1 MNRHWSQ
8 CLIVLFCL
16 AVTSIPGYGETR
28 PKVVI
33 GYASMSSV
41 ATTLW
46 VTQEKGLFAK
56 NGIDVQTV
64 FIPGSPTLIAT
75 LSSGDVQFGYTGGT
89 ATLGSA
95 VGGLDVKIIAS
106 FANRV
111 QADLVVRPDI
121 KTPADLKGKR
131 IGVTSIGGSGWMS
144 VMLGLEQLGLNPE
157 RDQISLSAFGDQ
169 RVISQAVEQ
178 GTINGA
184 AIAGVFSRRLKR
196 SGYNILGEL
205 EKIPLVGTS
214 IVVKTDYLNAQT
226 VTVRNTLKA
235 LIEGHAYVLNPAN
248 RAAVLEIMTKR
259 LGLTDATM
267 ASDGLDDYVK
277 RVDRKPYVAIEGLRN
292 IQRFMKLRNPKI
304 GELKLERLIDDSLLR
319 DLDKSGFIDQVY
331 AAKPVPR

>member
-1 MNRHWSQ
+1 MTRYLNR
-8 CLIVLFCL
+8 CLIILFCL
-16 AVTSIPGYGETR
+16 GLSPVAGYSQTR

-46 VTQEKGLFAK
+46 VTQEKGFFAK
-56 NGIDVQTV
+56 NGIDAQTI

-75 LSSGDVQFGYTGGT
+75 LNTGDVQFGYTGGT

-95 VGGLDVKIIAS
+95 VGGLDVKMIAA

-121 KTPADLKGKR
+121 KTVADLKGKR

-157 RDQISLSAFGDQ
+157 HDQISLSAFGDQ

-196 SGYNILGEL
+196 SGYNIIGEL
-205 EKIPLVGTS
+205 EKIPLVGTG
-214 IVVKTDYLNAQT
+214 IVVKTDYLNSQNA
-226 VTVRNTLKA
+226 TVRSTLKA
-235 LIEGHAYVLNPAN
+235 LLEGHAYVLNPAN
-248 RAAVLEIMTKR
+248 RPAVIEIMMKR

-267 ASDGLDDYVK
+267 ASDGLDDYTK
-277 RVDRKPYVAIEGLRN
+277 RVDRKPYVNIDGLRN

-304 GELKLERLIDDSLLR
+304 AEVKLERLIDDSILR
-319 DLDKSGFIDQVY
+319 DLDKSGFIDQLY
-331 AAKPVPR
+331 AAKPAQR

>member
-1 MNRHWSQ
+1 MNRHWHQ
-8 CLIVLFCL
+8 CLIILFCSAL
-16 AVTSIPGYGETR
+16 TSLPSYGQTR

-46 VTQEKGLFAK
+46 VTQEKGFFTK
-56 NGIDVQTV
+56 NGVDAQTI

-75 LSSGDVQFGYTGGT
+75 LNSGDVQFGYTGGT

-95 VGGLDVKIIAS
+95 VGGLDIKMIAA

-111 QADLVVRPDI
+111 QTDLVVRPDI

-144 VMLGLEQLGLNPE
+144 AMLGLEQLGLSPE
-157 RDQISLSAFGDQ
+157 RDHISLSAFGDQ

-184 AIAGVFSRRLKR
+184 AIAGVFSHRLKR
-196 SGYNILGEL
+196 AGYNILGEL
-205 EKIPLVGTS
+205 DKIPLVGTG
-214 IVVKTDYLNAQT
+214 IVVKTDYLNSQSGI
-226 VTVRNTLKA
+226 VRNTLKA

-248 RAAVLEIMTKR
+248 RATVLEIITKK
-259 LGLTDATM
+259 LGLPDETM

-304 GELKLERLIDDSLLR
+304 AEVKLERLIDDSILR
-319 DLDKSGFIDQVY
+319 ELDKSGFIDQVY

>member
-1 MNRHWSQ
+1 MIRFWQ
-8 CLIVLFCL
+8 RFLIVLSCL
-16 AVTSIPGYGETR
+16 ALDCFPAYGQAR
-28 PKVVI
+28 PKVII
-33 GYASMSSV
+33 GYASMSTV

-46 VTQEKGLFAK
+46 VTQEKAFFAK
-56 NGIDVQTV
+56 HGLDVQSI

-75 LSSGDVQFGYTGGT
+75 LNTGDVQFGYTGGT

-95 VGGLDVKIIAS
+95 VGGLDLKMIAA

-111 QADLVVRPDI
+111 QTDLVVRPDI

-131 IGVTSIGGSGWMS
+131 LGVTSIGGSGWMS
-144 VMLGLEQLGLNPE
+144 AMLGLEQLGLNPE
-157 RDQISLSAFGDQ
+157 RDHISISAFGDQ

-184 AIAGVFSRRLKR
+184 AIAGVFTRRLKR
-196 SGYNILGEL
+196 SGYNILGDL

-214 IVVKTDYLNAQT
+214 IVVKADYLNSQGAT
-226 VTVRNTLKA
+226 ARSVLKA

-248 RAAVLEIMTKR
+248 RAAVLEIVMKK
-259 LGLTDATM
+259 LGLSDTTM
-267 ASDGLDDYVK
+267 ANDGLDDYVR
-277 RVDRKPYVAIEGLRN
+277 RVDRKPYVSLEGLRN

-304 GELKLERLIDDSLLR
+304 AEVKLERLIDESILR

-331 AAKPVPR
+331 AWKPVAR

>member
-1 MNRHWSQ
+1 VALYSVPAYSQ
-8 CLIVLFCL
+8 
-16 AVTSIPGYGETR
+16 TR

-46 VTQEKGLFAK
+46 VTQEKGFFAK
-56 NGIDVQTV
+56 NGLDVQTI

-75 LSSGDVQFGYTGGT
+75 LNTGDVQFGYTGGT

-95 VGGLDVKIIAS
+95 VGGLDLKMIAA

-111 QADLVVRPDI
+111 QTDLVVRPDI
-121 KTPADLKGKR
+121 KMPADLKGKR
-131 IGVTSIGGSGWMS
+131 LGVTSIGGSGWMS

-169 RVISQAVEQ
+169 RVINQAVEQ

-196 SGYNILGEL
+196 AGYNILGEL

-214 IVVKTDYLNAQT
+214 IVVRADYLNNQT
-226 VTVRNTLKA
+226 ATARNALKA
-235 LIEGHAYVLNPAN
+235 LIEGHAYVLNAAN
-248 RAAVLEIMTKR
+248 RTSVIEIIMKR
-259 LGLTDATM
+259 LGLSDITM
-267 ASDGLDDYVK
+267 ASDGLDDYVR
-277 RVDRKPYVAIEGLRN
+277 RVDRKPYVSLEGLRN

-304 GELKLERLIDDSLLR
+304 AEVKLERLIDDSILR
-319 DLDKSGFIDQVY
+319 ELDKSGFIDQAFAVN
-331 AAKPVPR
+331 PMTR

>member
-1 MNRHWSQ
+1 MTPFWQRS
-8 CLIVLFCL
+8 LVVFFYFAL
-16 AVTSIPGYGETR
+16 TSVPVYGQTR
-28 PKVVI
+28 PKVII

-46 VTQEKGLFAK
+46 VTQEKGFFAK
-56 NGIDVQTV
+56 NGLEVQTI

-75 LSSGDVQFGYTGGT
+75 LSTGEVQFGYTGGT

-95 VGGLDVKIIAS
+95 VGGLDLKMIAT

-111 QADLVVRPDI
+111 QSDLVVTPDI
-121 KTPADLKGKR
+121 KTAADLKGKR
-131 IGVTSIGGSGWMS
+131 LGVTSIGGSGWMS

-157 RDQISLSAFGDQ
+157 RDQISISAFGDQ

-196 SGYNILGEL
+196 TGYNILGDL

-214 IVVKTDYLNAQT
+214 LVVKSDYLNAQT
-226 VTVRNTLKA
+226 ATARNTLKA

-248 RAAVLEIMTKR
+248 RGSVLEIMMKR
-259 LGLTDATM
+259 LGLSDATM
-267 ASDGLDDYVK
+267 ANDGLDDYVS
-277 RVDRKPYVAIEGLRN
+277 RVDRKPYVSMEGLRN
-292 IQRFMKLRNPKI
+292 IQRLMKLRNPKI
-304 GELKLERLIDDSLLR
+304 AEVKLERLIDESILR
-319 DLDKSGFIDQVY
+319 ELDKSGFIDQ
-331 AAKPVPR
+331 AFALNPMAR

>member
-1 MNRHWSQ
+1 MTPFWQRS
-8 CLIVLFCL
+8 LVVFFYFAL
-16 AVTSIPGYGETR
+16 TSVPVYGQTR
-28 PKVVI
+28 PKVII

-46 VTQEKGLFAK
+46 VTQEKGFFAK
-56 NGIDVQTV
+56 NGLDVQTV

-75 LSSGDVQFGYTGGT
+75 LSTGEVQFGYTGGT

-95 VGGLDVKIIAS
+95 VGGLDLKIIAT

-111 QADLVVRPDI
+111 QSDLVVTPDI
-121 KTPADLKGKR
+121 KTAADLKGKR
-131 IGVTSIGGSGWMS
+131 LGVTSIGGSGWMS

-157 RDQISLSAFGDQ
+157 RDQISISAFGDQ

-196 SGYNILGEL
+196 TGYNILGDL

-214 IVVKTDYLNAQT
+214 LVVKSGYLNVQT
-226 VTVRNTLKA
+226 ATARNTLKA

-248 RAAVLEIMTKR
+248 RGSVLEIMMKR
-259 LGLTDATM
+259 LGLSDATM
-267 ASDGLDDYVK
+267 ANDGLDDYVS
-277 RVDRKPYVAIEGLRN
+277 RVDRKPYVSMEGLRN
-292 IQRFMKLRNPKI
+292 IQRLMKLRNPKI
-304 GELKLERLIDDSLLR
+304 AEVKLERLIDESILR
-319 DLDKSGFIDQVY
+319 ELDKSGFIDQ
-331 AAKPVPR
+331 AFALNPMAR

>member
-1 MNRHWSQ
+1 MTRYVNR
-8 CLIVLFCL
+8 CLIVLSCL
-16 AVTSIPGYGETR
+16 GLFSALGYSQTR

-46 VTQEKGLFAK
+46 VTQEKGFFAK
-56 NGIDVQTV
+56 NGVDVQTV

-75 LSSGDVQFGYTGGT
+75 LNSGDVQFGYTGGT

-95 VGGLDVKIIAS
+95 VGGLDVKMIAA

-121 KTPADLKGKR
+121 KTAADLRGKR

-144 VMLGLEQLGLNPE
+144 VMLGLEKLGLSPE

-184 AIAGVFSRRLKR
+184 AIAGVFSQRLKR

-205 EKIPLVGTS
+205 EKIPLVGTG
-214 IVVKTDYLNAQT
+214 IVVKADYLNSPGA
-226 VTVRNTLKA
+226 VVRNTLKA

-248 RAAVLEIMTKR
+248 RAAVLEIITKR
-259 LGLTDATM
+259 LGLADPTM

-277 RVDRKPYVAIEGLRN
+277 RVDRKPYVNIEGLRN

-304 GELKLERLIDDSLLR
+304 AEVKLERLIDDSILR
-319 DLDKSGFIDQVY
+319 ELDKSGFIDQLY
-331 AAKPVPR
+331 AVKAAPH